1 MTGSPAGPWAE
12 KPPQPRGFPASRSR
26 GNRVRRAH
34 SPGDGQS
41 VPWPPVGPGGA
52 QGRAQAATHPDSCP
66 SWASLRR
73 CRGRLRQSNQISLS
87 GSSCFLV

>member
-41 VPWPPVGPGGA
+41 VPRPPRGTLWGTGPRS
-52 QGRAQAATHPDSCP
+52 GRCP
-66 SWASLRR
+66 P
-73 CRGRLRQSNQISLS
+73 RQLPLLGIPPTLPWEAKAE
-87 GSSCFLV
+87 